1 MGRCRDSG
9 SPGRAGYAV
18 NRLLGLRLTRT
29 LPCAC
34 RLAPG
39 TVTGAAVSVTAACS
53 QRCCNAE
60 IFQKGVSSRRSGV
73 GGRARRAD
81 KDTLR
86 QGDQPG
92 QTCLSGGLILPRLNP
107 QAPQAL
113 GFAAACMAPVHW
125 DYGKAAANWV
135 GCCGQDWEPKGF
147 YGLGGISLRSVKVC
161 CREILWHGYLRPF
174 RSEDR
179 ALTNSFIVSSV
190 SLGCL

>member
-1 MGRCRDSG
+1 MGRSRDSG
-9 SPGRAGYAV
+9 SPGRAGYAM

-29 LPCAC
+29 LPCVC

-60 IFQKGVSSRRSGV
+60 IFQKGVSSRRSRV

-81 KDTLR
+81 KDTLW

-113 GFAAACMAPVHW
+113 GFAAACMAQVQW
-125 DYGKAAANWV
+125 DCGYRKQQQIGWAAA
-135 GCCGQDWEPKGF
+135 GRTGSRRGF
-147 YGLGGISLRSVKVC
+147 MGLGGSRC
-161 CREILWHGYLRPF
+161 
-174 RSEDR
+174 
-179 ALTNSFIVSSV
+179 AQ
-190 SLGCL
+190 